1 MPNKEIPNLPEESQR
16 VLASI
21 EKSRA
26 SLYVFKSCKDREVW
40 EGLLDKSEEAL
51 FVKPEPNIS
60 YAKILVE
67 RVDEVVSNVWK
78 RVFRWQETQK
88 KLTKTFIFFLLGEI
102 VGLATYFYFLGWD
115 RYEFFTC
122 LLFGLLGGTTSVSLA
137 IGKELKIDESQHLG
151 LLKTLLRPII
161 GIVSAVVLY
170 LIIKLEIIKAFPNV
184 DRIYTLMFLSF
195 FAGFS
200 ERFLT
205 HTAEKYSP
213 SLIQGQKTEE

>member
-1 MPNKEIPNLPEESQR
+1 MPSKEIPNLPEESQR

-26 SLYVFKSCKDREVW
+26 SLYVFKDCKDREVW

-51 FVKPEPNIS
+51 YVKPEPNIS

-88 KLTKTFIFFLLGEI
+88 KLTKAFILFLLGEI

-122 LLFGLLGGTTSVSLA
+122 LLFGLLGGTASVSLA
-137 IGKELKIDESQHLG
+137 VGKELKIDESQHLG

-161 GIVSAVVLY
+161 GVVSAIVLY
-170 LIIKLEIIKAFPNV
+170 LIIKLEIIKVFPNV